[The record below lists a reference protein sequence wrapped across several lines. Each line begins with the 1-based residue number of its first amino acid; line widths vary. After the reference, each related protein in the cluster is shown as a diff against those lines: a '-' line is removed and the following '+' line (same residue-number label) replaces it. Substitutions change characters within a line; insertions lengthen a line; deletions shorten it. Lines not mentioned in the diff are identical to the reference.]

1 MVRISVI
8 AHSAAYGNAAV
19 LAEGLKS
26 FAEVTTSF
34 FIKDEKEMFPSKVN
48 KTIHEADHYV
58 VVGAISLGH
67 LPKKYWS
74 KGVTIILTDSKYMND
89 YKRYNEIFKAN
100 SFKVFAMP
108 DLASLAETESIY
120 YQPFI
125 MPDVSLVKTEL
136 ICHSPYHPQKMIQKG
151 TAFISAVCAKN
162 NLPLEII
169 TGKKWKET
177 IEIKARHLIFIDQI
191 FRGIGKSGLE
201 AMLLNCAVLSG
212 EKPDCN
218 YLPPIMWTDKKRLE
232 DDLLSLIFDK
242 QLTKLIV
249 EKQRAWAKVNLDA
262 EFVAQRIYENR

>member
-34 FIKDEKEMFPSKVN
+34 FIRDEKEMFPSKVN
-48 KTIHEADHYV
+48 KTIHEADHYIV
-58 VVGAISLGH
+58 MGAVSLGH

-74 KGVTIILTDSKYMND
+74 WGVTVILTDSKYMDN
-89 YKRYNEIFKAN
+89 YRKYNEIFKAN
-100 SFKVFAMP
+100 SFRVFAMP
-108 DLASLAETESIY
+108 DLAPLAETDNIY

-125 MPDVSLVKTEL
+125 MPKVDCRKTDL
-136 ICHSPYHPQKMIQKG
+136 ICHSPYHSEKMKQKG
-151 TAFISAVCAKN
+151 TAYISAVCAKN

-169 TGKKWKET
+169 TGRKWKET

-191 FRGIGKSGLE
+191 IRGIGKSGLE

-212 EKPDCN
+212 VKPQGD
-218 YLPPIMWTDKKRLE
+218 YLPPVMWTDQKHLQ

-242 QLTKLIV
+242 YMTKELV
-249 EKQRAWAKVNLDA
+249 EKQRTWAEKNLNA
-262 EFVAQRIYENR
+262 EFVARRVYEN

>member
-1 MVRISVI
+1 MVRISI
-8 AHSAAYGNAAV
+8 IGHSAAYGNGAV

-34 FIKDEKEMFPSKVN
+34 FVRDEKEMFPSRVD
-48 KTIHEADHYV
+48 KTIHEADHYIV
-58 VVGAISLGH
+58 MGAISLGH

-74 KGVTIILTDSKYMND
+74 RGVTVILTDSKYMND
-89 YKRYNEIFKAN
+89 YKKYNEVFKAN
-100 SFKVFAMP
+100 SFRVFAMP
-108 DLASLAETESIY
+108 DLAHLAETENIY

-125 MPDVSLVKTEL
+125 MPDVSCQKTEL
-136 ICHSPYHPQKMIQKG
+136 VCHSPYHTEKMKQKG
-151 TAFISAVCAKN
+151 TAYISAVCAKN

-169 TGKKWKET
+169 TGRKWKET

-212 EKPDCN
+212 VKPDCN
-218 YLPPIMWTDKKRLE
+218 CLPPIFWTDEKHLQ

-242 QLTKLIV
+242 LLTKQLV
-249 EKQRAWAKVNLDA
+249 EKQRKWAEKNLNA
-262 EFVAQRIYENR
+262 EFVARRVYEN

>member
-34 FIKDEKEMFPSKVN
+34 FIQDEKEMFPSKVN
-48 KTIHEADHYV
+48 KSIHEADHYI

-74 KGVTIILTDSKYMND
+74 KGVTVILTDSTYMNA
-89 YKRYNEIFKAN
+89 YKKYNEIFKAN
-100 SFKVFAMP
+100 SFRVFAMP
-108 DLASLAETESIY
+108 DLCQKAETDNIY
-120 YQPFI
+120 YQPFV
-125 MPDVSLVKTEL
+125 MPDADCVKTEL
-136 ICHSPYHPQKMIQKG
+136 ICHSPYHPEKMKQKG

-169 TGKKWKET
+169 AGKKWKEA

-212 EKPDCN
+212 VKPDCD
-218 YLPPIMWTDKKRLE
+218 YLPPIFWTDKKNLE
-232 DDLLSLIFDK
+232 NDLLTLIF
-242 QLTKLIV
+242 
-249 EKQRAWAKVNLDA
+249 EKQITNELVIKQRKWAESNLHP
-262 EFVAQRIYENR
+262 EYVAQRIFAQI